1 MTWLIDFLYAIQSHR
16 NHAMNHQVTQL
27 TQEEAVNAYETE
39 AWRNWAPEV
48 RASFQLYQ
56 DRLCM
61 PIGVFMESLSQA
73 LGRPVFTHELAFPS
87 ELKAEL
93 EGRKGAPTFE
103 DIVNLLP
110 KEKTIVVIQD

>member
-1 MTWLIDFLYAIQSHR
+1 
-16 NHAMNHQVTQL
+16 
-27 TQEEAVNAYETE
+27 
-39 AWRNWAPEV
+39 
-48 RASFQLYQ
+48 
-56 DRLCM
+56 
-61 PIGVFMESLSQA
+61 MESLSQA